1 MTPRE
6 RVVAALNRE
15 KPDRIPK
22 ALGFFAQ
29 TLPAIG
35 NTTPEDHFHLDVGFV
50 EFNPPSD
57 QDRFLAYLDR
67 LPADIHVGNLTQ
79 LQTYHEWDYHPE
91 HQGQGP
97 LESIQ
102 SIEELADHIFPGL
115 THPSRYRGLT
125 REVARWHRKGLAVAG
140 APPHLG
146 GQLFET
152 ACRLR
157 GFNTFLRDMLVNRK
171 LAHYLLDQLTA
182 IMIHNTLIL
191 ARAGIDILLLDD
203 DVASPVQLMISPDM
217 WREYYKPRLADAIR
231 IAREEAPE
239 LLVFYHCDGNFTR
252 LIPDLVEIGVNVI
265 NPVQPDCMDAAA
277 IKQEFGDRLSLWG
290 TVGTATL
297 WDYGTPR
304 QIRAEVRRRIDSLG
318 PAGLL
323 LAPAYDID
331 FTPVENLLAFAEAV
345 EEGYP

>member
-1 MTPRE
+1 MLDSLNSTRPPTRTVSSSTLIDCRQISMWVIIRSFKPTMSGTTTPNTG
-6 RVVAALNRE
+6 AWAPSNRSN
-15 KPDRIPK
+15 PSRNWQTMY
-22 ALGFFAQ
+22 FR
-29 TLPAIG
+29 TLPYASVPLQG
-35 NTTPEDHFHLDVGFV
+35 
-50 EFNPPSD
+50 
-57 QDRFLAYLDR
+57 AYR
-67 LPADIHVGNLTQ
+67 RGGQMAP
-79 LQTYHEWDYHPE
+79 
-91 HQGQGP
+91 QGP
-97 LESIQ
+97 
-102 SIEELADHIFPGL
+102 G
-115 THPSRYRGLT
+115 RG
-125 REVARWHRKGLAVAG
+125 RC
-140 APPHLG
+140 PPHLG

-157 GFNTFLRDMLVNRK
+157 GFNNFLRDMLVNQK

-182 IMIHNTLIL
+182 IMIHNSLIL
-191 ARAGIDILLLDD
+191 ARSGIDILLLDD
-203 DVASPVQLMISPDM
+203 DVASPGQLMISPDM

-252 LIPDLVEIGVNVI
+252 LLPDLVEIGVNVI

-297 WDYGTPR
+297 WDYGKPR
-304 QIRAEVRRRIDSLG
+304 QIQAEVRRRIDTLG

-331 FTPVENLLAFAEAV
+331 FTPVENLRAFADAV